1 MEMKT
6 ISTDVL
12 IIGSGGAGS
21 RAAIE
26 VDDAGLK
33 AIIVSKGLSFRS
45 GCTGMA
51 EGGYNAVFKTV
62 DKDDSIEAHIHDTLK
77 GGSYLNDEKLVEI
90 LVNEWPLVY
99 FTGLLPVE

>member
-1 MEMKT
+1 MEIKT

-62 DKDDSIEAHIHDTLK
+62 DKDDDWLTLK
-77 GGSYLNDEKLVEI
+77 TTAHCSTDRNLVK
-90 LVNEWPLVY
+90 
-99 FTGLLPVE
+99 

>member
-1 MEMKT
+1 MEIKT
-6 ISTDVL
+6 ITSDVL

-26 VDDAGLK
+26 VDEAGLK
-33 AIIVSKGLSFRS
+33 PLIVSKGLSFRS

-62 DKDDSIEAHIHDTLK
+62 DKDDSIEAHKKDTLK
-77 GGSYLNDEKLVEI
+77 GGSYLNDEKLVDI
-90 LVNEWPLVY
+90 LVNESPKRLIDLER
-99 FTGLLPVE
+99 F

>member
-1 MEMKT
+1 MFYLINIFEEIYLMIKNQSNTITNFYRVIEMEIKT

-33 AIIVSKGLSFRS
+33 AIIVSIPQPK
-45 GCTGMA
+45 
-51 EGGYNAVFKTV
+51 
-62 DKDDSIEAHIHDTLK
+62 H
-77 GGSYLNDEKLVEI
+77 
-90 LVNEWPLVY
+90 
-99 FTGLLPVE
+99 

>member
-1 MEMKT
+1 MNIKT

-26 VDDAGLK
+26 VDESGLK
-33 AIIVSKGLSFRS
+33 ATIVSKGLSFRS

-51 EGGYNAVFKTV
+51 EGGYNAVNF
-62 DKDDSIEAHIHDTLK
+62 
-77 GGSYLNDEKLVEI
+77 YQ
-90 LVNEWPLVY
+90 
-99 FTGLLPVE
+99 